1 MITEKKNQEI
11 IFAFLNHP
19 RAPISSIIPIFP
31 LSLDLPK
38 SAHQFGH
45 DCPLH
50 RDPAEE
56 SLRVALGSLVTRD
69 ISSGPDHR
77 IRGLYS
83 SLFLRVREKKD
94 RDFVRIKTPA

>member
-1 MITEKKNQEI
+1 MVQKVMITEI
-11 IFAFLNHP
+11 IIAFLNHP
-19 RAPISSIIPIFP
+19 RAPISSKIPISL

-45 DCPLH
+45 DRPLH